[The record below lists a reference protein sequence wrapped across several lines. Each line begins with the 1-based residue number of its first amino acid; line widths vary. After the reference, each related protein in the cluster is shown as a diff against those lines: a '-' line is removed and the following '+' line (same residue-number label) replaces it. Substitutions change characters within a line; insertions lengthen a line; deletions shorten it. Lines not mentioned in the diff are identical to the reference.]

1 MIGTLE
7 QLFDYEQ
14 IEDAWKAILGK
25 SDTVYLE
32 FCDDEKNATVEPYIE
47 VQLQSVVPTGQLYP
61 YHDEL
66 LPHWWKGVLISRV
79 VTARGFNS
87 DKHREMVGRV
97 RLAIQRYRNT
107 FNESR
112 LPYHQI
118 AQMRETTL
126 TRGVDEMHDWS
137 EIHAEVTFCVR
148 DEAWPK

>member
-32 FCDDEKNATVEPYIE
+32 FCDDDKDATKQPYIE
-47 VQLQSVVPTGQLYP
+47 VQLNSVIPTGQLYP
-61 YHDEL
+61 YRDER
-66 LPHWWKGVLISRV
+66 LPHWWQGVLISKV

-97 RLAIQRYRNT
+97 RLAIQRWAVS
-107 FNESR
+107 FNGAK
-112 LPYHQI
+112 LPYHQV

-137 EIHAEVTFCVR
+137 EIHAEVVFYVR
-148 DEAWPK
+148 DDAWPK